1 MYLSILDS
9 ESSQIEIEK
18 SRFIAS
24 LFHVVSSEDAK
35 YCIEKVRKNNPKAD
49 HNCYAYIIDN
59 NNYRTNDDGEPAS
72 SAGIPILEV
81 LKSYQLEKC
90 LIVVT
95 RYFGGTKLGVGGLI
109 RAYQSAASGVIK
121 KSQIVRVNN
130 LPIYGFKIDYNLVDI
145 INNFLRK
152 NQITILTQVF
162 DIQVQYKIIVENE
175 EILALLNN
183 TLQGKVE
190 INYIRHQDVVSKV

>member
-9 ESSQIEIEK
+9 ESYQIEIEK

-130 LPIYGFKIDYNLVDI
+130 LPIYSFKIDYNLVDI

-152 NQITILTQVF
+152 NQVTILTQVF